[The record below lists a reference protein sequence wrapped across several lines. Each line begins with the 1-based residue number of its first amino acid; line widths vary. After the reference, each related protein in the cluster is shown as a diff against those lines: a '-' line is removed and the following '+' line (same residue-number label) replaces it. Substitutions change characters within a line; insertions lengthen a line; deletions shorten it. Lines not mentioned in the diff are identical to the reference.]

1 MSAGETEVGERERER
16 ERERQIDTQTGVERE
31 IWWEREKDRNT
42 DRIWER
48 EKNSSTDRSEGIKR
62 KRYGGIKKKIET
74 QTGVGEREK
83 ERHGGREKDRR
94 TDRRGE
100 RDMVVLSFSLPPY
113 LPLSPTPVCVS
124 IFLSL
129 FNYVSILNNYLI
141 S

>member
-1 MSAGETEVGERERER
+1 MQARQKWGER

-62 KRYGGIKKKIET
+62 KRYGGIEKKIET
-74 QTGVGEREK
+74 QTGVGERER

-94 TDRRGE
+94 TDRRGQ

-113 LPLSPTPVCVS
+113 LPLSPLLYV
-124 IFLSL
+124 FLSFSL
-129 FNYVSILNNYLI
+129 SLNYVSILNNYLI

>member
-16 ERERQIDTQTGVERE
+16 DRYTDRSGERER
-31 IWWEREKDRNT
+31 
-42 DRIWER
+42 
-48 EKNSSTDRSEGIKR
+48 
-62 KRYGGIKKKIET
+62 YGGKERKIET
-74 QTGVGEREK
+74 QTGVGERER

-94 TDRRGE
+94 TDKRGE

-129 FNYVSILNNYLI
+129 LPYLSQLCFNFNNYLI